1 MKNSSYYFSTAVR
14 VLTIAALLSILL
26 GARPAVATWCSTS
39 AQCSRFTVCQP
50 SWVPFLKECKQLRC
64 NFDVDCP
71 NSRPLCRGGICIRP
85 AQSGGG
91 QGGGGG
97 GGSQPGVG
105 QRCGEV
111 TFGGGVKKHVGC
123 PAHLQCVHDR
133 CQRPPTQI
141 YEPFLPETSYDATSL
156 WDCPH
161 RAAVMAP
168 TRMQQMALHGAGG
181 SSSA

>member
-1 MKNSSYYFSTAVR
+1 LPPFCFDNQPCKAVRISLAMKNSSYDLSTAVR

-50 SWVPFLKECKQLRC
+50 SWVPFLKECRQLRC

-133 CQRPPTQI
+133 CQRPPT
-141 YEPFLPETSYDATSL
+141 
-156 WDCPH
+156 
-161 RAAVMAP
+161 
-168 TRMQQMALHGAGG
+168 
-181 SSSA
+181 